1 MNFRS
6 LPTQKSNFQW
16 AIIFNP
22 KIKILDQKTSFG
34 HFENFSKIWSLSNL
48 RTFIK
53 IFRIFTKFSSIKIHF
68 LAKNNKYPNLKLNLK
83 PKWRHLL
90 LSHFHI
96 SPAGYHLPISFST
109 KTPNFRKKVHF
120 YFHFHLFFDDIR
132 AEIGVVYYHQ
142 VLYYNFFPKIET
154 SGHMTSWKLL
164 SHLVVLVELML
175 VSKIMI
181 EEREIQ
187 NEALK
192 EAWKGFQIDD
202 QFHFRRLKL

>member
-16 AIIFNP
+16 AIIFTP
-22 KIKILDQKTSFG
+22 KIKILDQKASFG
-34 HFENFSKIWSLSNL
+34 HFENFSKLWSLSNL
-48 RTFIK
+48 LTLFQTFGLLS
-53 IFRIFTKFSSIKIHF
+53 KFSSIKIHF

-120 YFHFHLFFDDIR
+120 YFHSHLFFDDTR
-132 AEIGVVYYHQ
+132 AEIGVVYCHQ
-142 VLYYNFFPKIET
+142 VLCCNFFPKNET
-154 SGHMTSWKLL
+154 SEHMTSWKLL
-164 SHLVVLVELML
+164 SHLVVSVVLM
-175 VSKIMI
+175 
-181 EEREIQ
+181 
-187 NEALK
+187 
-192 EAWKGFQIDD
+192 
-202 QFHFRRLKL
+202 